1 MLDPLI
7 AQELVHSVIFEL
19 GAVVTSNCLDLT
31 IVLMVS
37 FFGKV
42 DEDFLSFIFGL
53 EKEHP
58 SISCEV
64 INNDKAIPPPSQTII
79 SWRPK
84 KIQVDKLKGP
94 QGGND
99 SLHFMTFFI

>member
-31 IVLMVS
+31 IMLTLS

-42 DEDFLSFIFGL
+42 DEGVLSFIFSL

-58 SISCEV
+58 CISCIV
-64 INNDKAIPPPSQTII
+64 IDNDKAIPPPSQTII
-79 SWRPK
+79 RWRPK
-84 KIQVDKLKGP
+84 EIQVNELERP
-94 QGGND
+94 QSGND
-99 SLHFMTFFI
+99 S